1 MSRTSEDPFEMGQK
15 NKRVEVMMRDKK
27 PSNQSPLAQ
36 CFEFIIPFEKV
47 FHRSTTLLI
56 DSSSTTHWGKNN
68 FLVHKFNFRKI
79 VNVIF

>member
-1 MSRTSEDPFEMGQK
+1 MGQK

-56 DSSSTTHWGKNN
+56 DSTYTLFEKSN
-68 FLVHKFNFRKI
+68 FCPKI
-79 VNVIF
+79 QF

>member
-1 MSRTSEDPFEMGQK
+1 MSRTSVDPFEMGQK

-56 DSSSTTHWGKNN
+56 DSSSTTHWGKKH
-68 FLVHKFNFRKI
+68 FFVHLFS
-79 VNVIF
+79 

>member
-1 MSRTSEDPFEMGQK
+1 MSRRGHLKWVRKIKELE
-15 NKRVEVMMRDKK
+15 MMRDKK

-56 DSSSTTHWGKNN
+56 DSSSTTHWGKKH
-68 FLVHKFNFRKI
+68 FLSINSTLGKKF
-79 VNVIF
+79 VYY